1 MKKYI
6 YEAAKT
12 QREKPTEPNYLFCA
26 PAQTAVVAANEAEAK
41 ALAEKS
47 FRDEFHG
54 TGVLL
59 GEAKLV
65 ASYDLAVDW
74 SYGYDDQRRS
84 GPTGGIGDLVGNNV
98 IR

>member
-12 QREKPTEPNYLFCA
+12 QREKPTEPDYLFCP
-26 PAQTAVVAANEAEAK
+26 PAQTTVIAASEEEAK
-41 ALAEKS
+41 ALAEKN
-47 FRDEFHG
+47 FRDEFYG

-65 ASYDLAVDW
+65 TSYDLAVDW
-74 SYGYDDQRRS
+74 SYGYDDQRQS
-84 GPTGGIGDLVGNNV
+84 GPTGEIGDLVGNNV